1 MYLKMMWNHTT
12 VDINID
18 APTYNLDKLANGF
31 EVSKNQHVRDVLK
44 CSMTCNATGKLGYTI
59 PAQGQNKE
67 KKVHESGS
75 KTELALMK
83 FWEKTDTLQNK
94 DFRFLYEEAR
104 KAY

>member
-1 MYLKMMWNHTT
+1 MWNHTT

-59 PAQGQNKE
+59 PAQG
-67 KKVHESGS
+67 
-75 KTELALMK
+75 
-83 FWEKTDTLQNK
+83 
-94 DFRFLYEEAR
+94 
-104 KAY
+104 